1 MSKKQW
7 GGLVF
12 STNNNLME
20 ELSNSNT
27 TVETPIPEKQH
38 LVVRRDNKGR
48 KGKMVTLVEGF
59 EGSDEELQ
67 ALGKR
72 LKVACGVGG
81 SAKDGEIIVQGELV
95 DRVLALLLEWGYSRS
110 KKR

>member
-1 MSKKQW
+1 MSKKNW
-7 GGLVF
+7 GGMVF
-12 STNNNLME
+12 STNSDLMAQLDKE
-20 ELSNSNT
+20 EV
-27 TVETPIPEKQH
+27 VETALPAEQR

-59 EGSDEELQ
+59 TGSDDDLQ

-81 SAKDGEIIVQGELV
+81 SAKDGEIIIQGELV
-95 DRVLALLLEWGYSRS
+95 ERVHTLLLEWGYTKS
-110 KKR
+110 KRR